1 MEHRNIKKGIKKRSF
16 LETNGDAFWLNK
28 KSKNHGNGLCEGIV
42 QQIVFF
48 WTSRTTIS
56 PNAKDVIRKRIGVK
70 KYEEHV
76 THDLQIS
83 QVHFFPNFEQITGWL
98 LQLNSIA
105 QSL

>member
-1 MEHRNIKKGIKKRSF
+1 MERMNIKKGIKKRSF

-28 KSKNHGNGLCEGIV
+28 KNRNHGIGLCKAIV

-48 WTSRTTIS
+48 WTLGTTIS

-76 THDLQIS
+76 THYLQIS
-83 QVHFFPNFEQITGWL
+83 QVHFFPRF
-98 LQLNSIA
+98 
-105 QSL
+105 